1 MVTVGLS
8 VTAAMAVIVE
18 SQHVKSTFTLEIKV
32 KTREC
37 TQQQSLSCSVEA
49 AACCAACVELCLT
62 FQMCLPSVSLY
73 SMRPHVRMSISISV
87 YVQ

>member
-8 VTAAMAVIVE
+8 VTAVMAVIVE

-32 KTREC
+32 KTRDC
-37 TQQQSLSCSVEA
+37 TQQSLSFSVETWLPA
-49 AACCAACVELCLT
+49 VLRCVELCLT

-73 SMRPHVRMSISISV
+73 SMGPRVHMSISISV

>member
-8 VTAAMAVIVE
+8 VTAAIVE
-18 SQHVKSTFTLEIKV
+18 PQHVKSTFTLEIKV
-32 KTREC
+32 KTRER

-49 AACCAACVELCLT
+49 RLPAVLLCCVELCLT
-62 FQMCLPSVSLY
+62 FQMCLPSASLY
-73 SMRPHVRMSISISV
+73 STSPHVRMSISISV